1 MSESSASILKITP
14 TRLWT
19 CLAKVR
25 EWLPE
30 KPVFLLG
37 HSMGGLI
44 TSYYLLDHSDAFQ
57 GAVISATFI
66 TVPDNINR
74 GIIIATKILSR
85 VAHKMGMM
93 RLNANDISR
102 DPEVVRAYL
111 EDPLVFNGKTSVRM
125 MAEMLKEMIKVNDEM
140 EHISLPLILVQGGAD
155 KLADPIGAKTL
166 YERANSKDKT
176 LNL

>member
-1 MSESSASILKITP
+1 
-14 TRLWT
+14 
-19 CLAKVR
+19 
-25 EWLPE
+25 
-30 KPVFLLG
+30 
-37 HSMGGLI
+37 MGGLI

-57 GAVISATFI
+57 GAVISAPFI

-85 VAHKMGMM
+85 VAPKMGMM

-166 YERANSKDKT
+166 YELQIKLWYLIASVEPLINILDLVDQADIAARFLDADNFKKQVRVI
-176 LNL
+176 NGG